1 MAPQLITHEIINNN
15 ITNYVEIESSD
26 HHILFVYIYYFT
38 EEPLDWR
45 RIQTLVRSM
54 PGLHKTLIIAC
65 VKQVMSKDSMDSTT
79 SRLVSGEEKYGIDYS
94 QWKVE
99 ELAIASEHAPFRHKN
114 IKGVGMQLKP

>member
-15 ITNYVEIESSD
+15 ITLRLKVLTIISC
-26 HHILFVYIYYFT
+26 LFIYYFT

-79 SRLVSGEEKYGIDYS
+79 SRLVSGEEKYRIDYS